1 MDMLFRSSFITSSEK
16 FSKFDAG
23 NVILFQFKVFGRNIK
38 SETTLA
44 RCFIK
49 VTTSPSF
56 TPLKAVRRINRVH

>member
-1 MDMLFRSSFITSSEK
+1 MSSFITSSEK
-16 FSKFDAG
+16 FRKFDAG
-23 NVILFQFKVFGRNIK
+23 NVILFRFKVFGRNIK